1 MVNKLFVLLDF
12 DRTLADTD
20 QLKNDFDQLLARGL
34 SLESALIEFGQ
45 THQTRQ
51 AGQKYLLPGAI
62 ELLSFLQQK
71 TISYGI
77 LTYGQADWQRA
88 KILATGSADLPVVIT
103 DRTDKGALIASWRQA
118 SGAYQLPPE
127 LDGQFVKQIMLI
139 DDKIYSF
146 DGLPADALGL
156 YCGGGQAENLP
167 RNVQSITNLS
177 EAQDYIG
184 QLLDY

>member
-20 QLKNDFDQLLARGL
+20 QLKNDFDQLLAHGL
-34 SLESALIEFGQ
+34 SLESALMEFGQ

-71 TISYGI
+71 TISHGI

-88 KILATGSADLPVVIT
+88 KILATGLTDLAVIVT

-118 SGAYQLPPE
+118 SGTYQLPPE
-127 LDGQFVKQIMLI
+127 LGGQFVEQIMLI

-156 YCGGGQAENLP
+156 YCGGEQAENLP
-167 RNVQSITNLS
+167 RNVQLIANLS

-184 QLLDY
+184 QLLGY

>member
-20 QLKNDFDQLLARGL
+20 QLKYDFDQLLARGL
-34 SLESALIEFGQ
+34 SLESALMEFGQ

-62 ELLSFLQQK
+62 ELLSFLQQQV
-71 TISYGI
+71 IPHGI

-88 KILATGSADLPVVIT
+88 KILATGLADLPVVIT

-118 SGAYQLPPE
+118 SGTYQLPPE
-127 LDGQFVKQIMLI
+127 LGGRFVEQIMLI

-167 RNVQSITNLS
+167 RNVQSIANLS
-177 EAQDYIG
+177 EAQDYLG
-184 QLLDY
+184 QLLGY

>member
-20 QLKNDFDQLLARGL
+20 QLKYDFDQLLVCGL
-34 SLESALIEFGQ
+34 SLESALMEFGQ
-45 THQTRQ
+45 THQTLQ

-71 TISYGI
+71 TISHGI
-77 LTYGQADWQRA
+77 LTYGQANWQRA
-88 KILATGSADLPVVIT
+88 KILATGLADLPAVIT
-103 DRTDKGALIASWRQA
+103 EHTDKGALIASWRQA

-127 LDGQFVKQIMLI
+127 LGGQFVEQIMLI